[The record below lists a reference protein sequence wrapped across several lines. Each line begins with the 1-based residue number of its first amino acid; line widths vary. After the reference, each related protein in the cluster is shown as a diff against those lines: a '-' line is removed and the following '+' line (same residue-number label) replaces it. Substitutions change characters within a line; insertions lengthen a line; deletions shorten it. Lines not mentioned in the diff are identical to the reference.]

1 MDIILVTVVG
11 TLNLMCFLF
20 GAKVGQSVAKERE
33 IEIPTL
39 KTPMKAIKEYQDS
52 KEAKKELERIETI
65 LSNIENYDGTSN
77 YQKDVPRG

>member
-1 MDIILVTVVG
+1 MDIILITVVG

-20 GAKVGQSVAKERE
+20 GAKVGQSVAKGTE
-33 IEIPTL
+33 IETPTL
-39 KTPMKAIKEYQDS
+39 KTPMKAMKEYQDS

-65 LSNIENYDGTSN
+65 IGNIERYDGTGN